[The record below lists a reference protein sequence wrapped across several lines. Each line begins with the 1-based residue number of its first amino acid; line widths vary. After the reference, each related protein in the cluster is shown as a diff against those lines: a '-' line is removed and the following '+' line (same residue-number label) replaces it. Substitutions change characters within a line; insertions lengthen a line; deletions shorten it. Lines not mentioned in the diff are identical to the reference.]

1 MARSIGS
8 PPVKRLRFHRKCN
21 PVTSLQGLV
30 LAPLS
35 LSEGRKVLERAN
47 ASPLLSLPRLALPC
61 PAPLS
66 CFCLLQLS
74 AQSKYH
80 CTTHSYSHSTA
91 PVCGQASQQEQPYRL
106 LVLRTVVAFPSSCP
120 CQQSSTISSRTSQ
133 KRSTP
138 GPTQCTSDQAF
149 GIVSS
154 CAVGFFSSPRIIS
167 TGASLPSPP
176 LHFCPLPKPKLE
188 PPILASRTHSAVHS
202 QSVCTAHAIPLKLRL
217 PNTAA

>member
-8 PPVKRLRFHRKCN
+8 PPVKRLRFPRKCN

-66 CFCLLQLS
+66 CFCLQQLS

-80 CTTHSYSHSTA
+80 CTTHSHSHSTA
-91 PVCGQASQQEQPYRL
+91 PVCGQASQQEQTLQASGPPHSRCVPQLVPLPAVVHHLITKQPEAQHTRSNPVHFRSSFRHRL
-106 LVLRTVVAFPSSCP
+106 FLCSRFLLLSQDHLNGRKPAFPS
-120 CQQSSTISSRTSQ
+120 
-133 KRSTP
+133 
-138 GPTQCTSDQAF
+138 PTLLSPYPNPNSNPLSLLPALTAQCT
-149 GIVSS
+149 
-154 CAVGFFSSPRIIS
+154 P
-167 TGASLPSPP
+167 SLSA
-176 LHFCPLPKPKLE
+176 LHM
-188 PPILASRTHSAVHS
+188 RY
-202 QSVCTAHAIPLKLRL
+202 R
-217 PNTAA
+217 

>member
-8 PPVKRLRFHRKCN
+8 PPVKRLRFPRKCN

-61 PAPLS
+61 PVLCPASACSSSVHSRNTTARRTRTRTAQPL
-66 CFCLLQLS
+66 FVD
-74 AQSKYH
+74 K
-80 CTTHSYSHSTA
+80 
-91 PVCGQASQQEQPYRL
+91 QANRNRPYRL

-120 CQQSSTISSRTSQ
+120 CQQSSTISSPTSQ

-176 LHFCPLPKPKLE
+176 LHFCPPTQTQT
-188 PPILASRTHSAVHS
+188 RTPYPCFPHS
-202 QSVCTAHAIPLKLRL
+202 QRSALPVCLHCTCDTVEATTP
-217 PNTAA
+217 